1 MEMYQKPDK
10 LSTTK
15 CEPYSVMDG
24 GDTLEK
30 G

>member
-15 CEPYSVMDG
+15 CEPQSVMDG